1 MRVFCLIMLL
11 VLTNGAYAQQRDAA
25 ALDRLLAAVENQR
38 NQAMNQHALAEAR
51 IIELTGDMAKT
62 QARIKELEEKLEKD
76 K

>member
-1 MRVFCLIMLL
+1 MYLKIILL
-11 VLTNGAYAQQRDAA
+11 LLLLSSTASAQQRDAA
-25 ALDRLLAAVENQR
+25 TLDRILAAVESQR
-38 NQAMNQHALAEAR
+38 NQALTQHALAEAR